1 MRKWDLLQS
10 LTGFIIKIMQKAK
23 PIRDETILDL
33 RINGKMTLQE
43 IANGFGLSRQRV
55 LQIINKQLSKDKKG
69 RAKPAKRE
77 K

>member
-1 MRKWDLLQS
+1 MHKWDLLQS
-10 LTGFIIKIMQKAK
+10 LTGLIIKIMQKVK

-55 LQIINKQLSKDKKG
+55 LQIINKQLDKE
-69 RAKPAKRE
+69 RSAKK
-77 K
+77 